1 MESSSYFIKD
11 KAMFGSFPT
20 QQSVYELEKEGVK
33 HFIDLTYHDEK
44 KIVPYITSQTYL
56 NFPIMDQNIPTDLQ
70 AFSRLILHISKTV
83 RELQIGEKLYIHC
96 KGGHGRSGIC
106 LLYTSP
112 SPRDRTRSRMPSS
125 A

>member
-44 KIVPYITSQTYL
+44 KIVHYITSQTYL
-56 NFPIMDQNIPTDLQ
+56 NFHIMDQNIPTD
-70 AFSRLILHISKTV
+70 
-83 RELQIGEKLYIHC
+83 
-96 KGGHGRSGIC
+96 
-106 LLYTSP
+106 
-112 SPRDRTRSRMPSS
+112 
-125 A
+125 